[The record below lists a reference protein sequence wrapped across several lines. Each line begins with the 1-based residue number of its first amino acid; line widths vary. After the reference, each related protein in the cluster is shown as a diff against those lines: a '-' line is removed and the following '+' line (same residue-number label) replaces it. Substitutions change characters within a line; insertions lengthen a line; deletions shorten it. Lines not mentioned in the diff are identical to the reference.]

1 MVDNEKRRKRDTT
14 IRKRRNGN
22 EKKKR
27 LNIEKPCE
35 SSKKWIK
42 ESRLSS
48 ESNDVSNKYNLEI
61 KRQLRPQFRTN
72 DVLTA
77 MAASPMLLRF
87 SHGQFRETL

>member
-22 EKKKR
+22 EKKR
-27 LNIEKPCE
+27 LKIEKPCE

-42 ESRLSS
+42 ESRLSTKS
-48 ESNDVSNKYNLEI
+48 KDVSNKYNLEI